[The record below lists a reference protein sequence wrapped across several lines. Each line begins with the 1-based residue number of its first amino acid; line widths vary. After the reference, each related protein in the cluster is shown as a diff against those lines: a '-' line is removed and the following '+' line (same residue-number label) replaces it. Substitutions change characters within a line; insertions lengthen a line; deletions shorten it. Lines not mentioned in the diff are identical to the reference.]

1 MSSNSHPSHP
11 IRELQHSIYRLFI
24 KSGKSVK
31 CRVPGL
37 SLGLRQTK
45 LVWPILLL
53 LLVGAVLTALLPS
66 AEDHGPLV
74 AAVRRAPPPQENRAR
89 GDGTEEEQRFTI
101 IIQTYNRTD
110 VLLKLLNHYQAL
122 PHLHQIIIVW
132 NNVGEQ
138 TPLKLWN
145 SLGPHPVPV
154 VFKEQASNLMRNRLQ
169 PFPEIVTDGQ
179 FTVNLEYFNVLSDF
193 NITFYSICSSA
204 DAWWRHPAERARR
217 QLCFLCLEGNKSKQS
232 YVCAHRM
239 CRAEFLNVRFFRPG
253 SNFQSRL
260 LGSSH
265 GNTS

>member
-1 MSSNSHPSHP
+1 MFMNVKCPLTPPPNP
-11 IRELQHSIYRLFI
+11 IRKVQHFIYRLLI

-37 SLGLRQTK
+37 SLGLRRTK

-66 AEDHGPLV
+66 AEDRGPLGVV
-74 AAVRRAPPPQENRAR
+74 AAVRRASPPQENRAH

-179 FTVNLEYFNVLSDF
+179 FTVNLEYFNLLSDF
-193 NITFYSICSSA
+193 NITFYSIFSGA
-204 DAWWRHPAERARR
+204 DAWWRHPAEHARR
-217 QLCFLCLEGNKSKQS
+217 QLCFLCLEGNKS
-232 YVCAHRM
+232 
-239 CRAEFLNVRFFRPG
+239 N
-253 SNFQSRL
+253 
-260 LGSSH
+260 
-265 GNTS
+265 

>member
-1 MSSNSHPSHP
+1 MFIHVKCPLTPHP
-11 IRELQHSIYRLFI
+11 IRELQHFIHRLFI

-31 CRVPGL
+31 CRGPGF

-66 AEDHGPLV
+66 AEDRGPLGVV
-74 AAVRRAPPPQENRAR
+74 AAVRRALPPQENHAR

-138 TPLKLWN
+138 MPLKLWN

-154 VFKEQASNLMRNRLQ
+154 VFKEQANNLMRNRLQ

-193 NITFYSICSSA
+193 NITFHSIFSGA
-204 DAWWRHPAERARR
+204 DA
-217 QLCFLCLEGNKSKQS
+217 
-232 YVCAHRM
+232 
-239 CRAEFLNVRFFRPG
+239 
-253 SNFQSRL
+253 
-260 LGSSH
+260 
-265 GNTS
+265 